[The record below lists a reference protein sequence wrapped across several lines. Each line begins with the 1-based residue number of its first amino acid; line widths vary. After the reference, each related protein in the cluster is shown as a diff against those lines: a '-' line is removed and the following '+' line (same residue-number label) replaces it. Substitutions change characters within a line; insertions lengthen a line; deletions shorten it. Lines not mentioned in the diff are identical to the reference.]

1 MGFLS
6 IFLTFI
12 FIKFRGGRVEV
23 NTCINILVVD
33 DHPAVRVAVKYILNA
48 AGYDKITQAATGI
61 DAITEVGRAAFDIV
75 IMDLDLPHIDGLQ
88 VVKRIK
94 RIDSNTRI
102 LVLSAMVTNMYLMRC
117 YTAGVHGF
125 MQKNDDIE
133 KLPLVVANI
142 MKGFTYFP
150 SIATDEKSDYRAGH
164 SPISCLSDR
173 ELVVFNKLVA
183 GKKNLEIANELFLSN
198 KTISTYKTRIF
209 DKLGV
214 SNIAELIEISKGK
227 IQ

>member
-1 MGFLS
+1 M
-6 IFLTFI
+6 
-12 FIKFRGGRVEV
+12 KF
-23 NTCINILVVD
+23 NTALNILVVD

-48 AGYDKITQAATGI
+48 AGYDKVTQAATGI
-61 DAITEVGRAAFDIV
+61 DAIDEVGRTAFDIV

-94 RIDSNTRI
+94 RIDPKIRI

-125 MQKNDDIE
+125 MEKNDDIE

-150 SIATDEKSDYRAGH
+150 SITPDEKNEYRAGGGD

-183 GKKNLEIANELFLSN
+183 GKKNLEIANDLFLSN